1 MKGTGIIMNE
11 RRKILDQFEDQKIF
25 LDETV
30 PANIE
35 ANRKGFAQI
44 RVTDGEGNPIPDAR
58 VHAAQKTHAF
68 KYGANLFIFEVT
80 LYSFEFLKQ
89 HA

>member
-1 MKGTGIIMNE
+1 MNE

-35 ANRKGFAQI
+35 MIGYNAFAG
-44 RVTDGEGNPIPDAR
+44 T
-58 VHAAQKTHAF
+58 K
-68 KYGANLFIFEVT
+68 
-80 LYSFEFLKQ
+80 
-89 HA
+89 